1 MIVRRLSLVFILA
14 TLLLAAIG
22 APLLAAQGSD
32 PVVYLRYDVDIDVQA
47 DGTLHV
53 REEQEIL
60 FNESF
65 RTAFAEIPLD
75 YVTEIRDVQVSAAGQ
90 ALRQVSGAPQEA
102 GTYGVSYEQQAVF
115 VEWMYEQT
123 TPGESRTFV
132 LEYDVIGGL
141 WIYDDGDILEWRAV
155 PADRSGVPVR
165 SSTVTV
171 TLPEGADASTLEA
184 HAFGPPFDVETDDR
198 QATFVAE
205 SEIADGTAFQVMVGF
220 PHGLVEQAV
229 QPWQRAED
237 SAELVYRLRAV
248 EVELDITESGVIDI
262 VERQTV
268 AVEEGILYGGQRTI
282 PLAYVDG
289 FANFSVS
296 EGQEPYAML
305 PQFDPDCESCAWVEE
320 RTDPRPWVSVNRG
333 MGSVIVDEDV
343 AGRMHV
349 GWTAPPL
356 VRGEET
362 TFVLSYTAFG
372 VVQVGEEAQVLS
384 WTAVSGFD
392 VPVDEARVLVY
403 LPATATPQDVDVE
416 GGAVQTL
423 DDGRLLITHE
433 GSLTPGETW
442 QVRLSLPP
450 GATAGAKPVWQQEM
464 ESAVAEADAIQERFR
479 QEEIRRARLQLA
491 FGVVGL
497 MLLVGGLSAVG
508 IIWYLWGRDRESGVT
523 PDYLSEPPSDLPPG
537 IVAYLLDEKPTPKG
551 VLASLFHLATL
562 GLLRIDLSDPVRVA
576 RNWDDDLVEGQ
587 EIETEAG
594 DTVHIPNH
602 MVILFNGLRPHL
614 NTELRPLSQV
624 ARHLPEIIPQAYVEM
639 GEEAIAFFD
648 QLPEDARRRWLVYGQ
663 WIVLGGGGLALAALF
678 FYLSDLGFVAAAPA
692 LALVVV
698 GFALVVVSRWMPQ
711 RSDVGAEEAARW
723 RAFERY
729 LRQLQQYGDEQAA
742 QRILDRNFAYA
753 VALDVEDVV
762 LAQAAQMDAALPS
775 WTRPVII
782 AQPQHRTDPSR
793 FPGPLRRRPAGAAR
807 LPERPSTTSQ
817 PAERPGEHAPSLQGL
832 ADTLAARLEQANDTL
847 TNTLKLAVGD
857 VTDTPF
863 QLVWRG
869 ASGASK
875 VAAKTSLEIMEA
887 ILDEAASGGGGGS
900 YRGSSGGGRRSSR
913 SSWGSS
919 RSSGFSG
926 RSSGSRR
933 SGGGGSRGFG
943 R

>member
-1 MIVRRLSLVFILA
+1 MIVKRLSLVFVLSM
-14 TLLLAAIG
+14 LLLAAIG
-22 APLLAAQGSD
+22 APLLAAQGSE
-32 PVVYLRYDVDIDVQA
+32 PVVYLRYDVDIEVQA
-47 DGTLHV
+47 DGTMHV

-65 RTAFAEIPLD
+65 RTAFAEIPLN
-75 YVTEIRDVQVSAAGQ
+75 YVTEIRDVQVSAAGE
-90 ALRQVSGAPQEA
+90 AFRQVSGAPAEA
-102 GTYGVSYEQQAVF
+102 GTYSVSYEQQAVF

-171 TLPEGADASTLEA
+171 TLPEGAGASTLEA

-229 QPWQRAED
+229 QAWQRAED

-268 AVEEGILYGGQRTI
+268 AVEEGVLYGGQRTI

-289 FANFSVS
+289 FANFSLS

-305 PQFDPDCESCAWVEE
+305 TQFDPDCESCAWVEE
-320 RTDPRPWVSVNRG
+320 RTDPRRWVSVNRG
-333 MGSVIVDEDV
+333 MGSVIVDEDA
-343 AGRMHV
+343 AGRIQI

-362 TFVLSYTAFG
+362 TFVLRYTAFG
-372 VVQVGEEAQVLS
+372 VIQVGEEAQVLS

-392 VPVDEARVLVY
+392 VPVDEARVLVD
-403 LPATATPQDVDVE
+403 LPATVTPQNIDVE
-416 GGAVQTL
+416 GGAAQTL

-433 GSLTPGETW
+433 GSLTSGEAW
-442 QVRLSLPP
+442 QVRLTLPP
-450 GATAGAKPVWQQEM
+450 GVTAGAKPVWQQEM

-479 QEEIRRARLQLA
+479 QEEIQRARLQLA
-491 FGVVGL
+491 FGVAGL
-497 MLLVGGLSAVG
+497 MLLIGGLSAVG
-508 IIWYLWGRDRESGVT
+508 IIWYLWGRDRESGVA

-562 GLLRIDLSDPVRVA
+562 GLLRIDLSDPIKVA

-594 DTVHIPNH
+594 DTVLIPNH
-602 MVILFNGLRPHL
+602 MVTLFNGLRPHL
-614 NTELRPLSQV
+614 STELTPLSQV
-624 ARHLPEIIPQAYVEM
+624 ARHLPEIIPHVYVEM
-639 GEEAIAFFD
+639 GEEATEFFAR
-648 QLPEDARRRWLVYGQ
+648 LPEDARRRWLVYGQ
-663 WIVLGGGGLALAALF
+663 WIVLGGVGLALAALF
-678 FYLSDLGFVAAAPA
+678 VYFSNLRLIAAAPA
-692 LALVVV
+692 LALVIV

-742 QRILDRNFAYA
+742 QRILDRDFAYA

-782 AQPQHRTDPSR
+782 AQPQHRTDPSP

-807 LPERPSTTSQ
+807 LPERTSTKSQ
-817 PAERPGEHAPSLQGL
+817 PAERVAEQAPSLQGL

-847 TNTLKLAVGD
+847 TNTLRLAVGD

-875 VAAKTSLEIMEA
+875 VAAKTSLEVMEA
-887 ILDEAASGGGGGS
+887 ILDEAASGGGSGG
-900 YRGSSGGGRRSSR
+900 YRGSSGGHRSSR
-913 SSWGSS
+913 GSWGSS